1 MPEIIS
7 GELYSD
13 LESENISTETKTV
26 VKMMSEEKKTF
37 KKENL
42 KQSSEVR
49 ERVVGNR
56 ILKY

>member
-13 LESENISTETKTV
+13 LESENISIETKTV

-42 KQSSEVR
+42 KQSSEAR